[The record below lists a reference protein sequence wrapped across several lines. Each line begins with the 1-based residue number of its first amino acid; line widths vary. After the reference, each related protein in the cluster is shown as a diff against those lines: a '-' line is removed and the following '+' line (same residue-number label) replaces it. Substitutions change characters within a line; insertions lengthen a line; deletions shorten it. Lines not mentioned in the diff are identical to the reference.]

1 MRPICLV
8 LGKLML
14 LLFSS
19 AAWANPP
26 WYETRLVGME
36 VGPTGAQWGS
46 DPRDTGYAARFNG
59 REIVEKQIELGSEYL
74 VLWGRDSE
82 WAYYDSKVMPK
93 CPGLGERDP
102 LREAVEAAKPHQLPV
117 IVYTVVQA
125 GGATLARHP
134 EFAMHGADNK
144 PIPGRVCLNGPY
156 RAFMRDLLDE
166 MLVYDIDGF
175 HIDMLDQGF
184 GPPYGCFCTHCRAL
198 FQQQYGRE
206 MPTTES
212 WDSVWDQFLE
222 FRYNTSANLEV
233 ELRDH
238 VRKKSSKVSVD
249 FNYHGYPPFSF
260 EVGQRPVQHAH
271 VGDFVTCESGV
282 WGFSALNAGLTA
294 EFVRATAPDKVYQV
308 VMQRG
313 ARFYHDQ
320 TTRPL
325 NDLRWEMFALLAHGA
340 QVTIVDKTPF
350 DGGIDPVAYG
360 RMGEVF
366 QEVQRK
372 REHFGQAPLYDV
384 GLYYS
389 HRARDWYGRGQKEKY
404 QQSFLGAHKALVYA
418 HFTVG
423 VLLDENLSE
432 QALAP
437 FPVVVLP
444 GTAIIS
450 PKERA
455 LFEDYVQRGGKLL
468 VLGQSGCYDAMGQPL
483 KESVLAGLVGGTLQ
497 ALRNDNDNF
506 VRLRSSDPHMDA
518 LAQQVPLD
526 WPHLIYG
533 PAAVYTATTATTLG
547 EQLDPIRSQR
557 QKDGLEGTTFP
568 QSPGTVVGPAIL
580 LNRVGEGEVL
590 TLGVAPD
597 AAGGGEY
604 RTAEA
609 RHLLANA
616 VRYLCGARPVVVEAP
631 QFVETVVTQVPG
643 SSEYRV
649 HAVGY
654 LPPPGAVDPKR
665 PWIIPELIEDTPLY
679 RMSIE
684 MASPTVR
691 CEGTH
696 PATILKRKG
705 NRIEATINDIHEVIT
720 ISVKK
725 P

>member
-1 MRPICLV
+1 MRYSTC
-8 LGKLML
+8 
-14 LLFSS
+14 LLFVF
-19 AAWANPP
+19 AAILTVMPAGANPP

-46 DPRDTGYAARFNG
+46 DPRDVDYAARFNG
-59 REIVEKQIELGSEYL
+59 REIVEQQIKLGSEYL
-74 VLWGRDSE
+74 VLWGRDCE

-93 CPGLGERDP
+93 CPGLGARDP
-102 LREAVEAAKPHQLPV
+102 LREAVDAAKPHRLPV

-125 GGATLARHP
+125 GGGTLARHP
-134 EFAMHGADNK
+134 EFAMYGADDK

-156 RAFMRDLLDE
+156 RAFMRELLDE
-166 MLVYDIDGF
+166 MLAYDIDGF

-184 GPPYGCFCTHCRAL
+184 GPPYGCFCKHCRAL
-198 FQQQYGRE
+198 FREQYGRE
-206 MPTTES
+206 MPTSES
-212 WDSVWDQFLE
+212 WDGVWNDFLE
-222 FRYNTSANLEV
+222 FRYDTSANLEA

-238 VRKKSSKVSVD
+238 VRKKSTKVSVD

-320 TTRPL
+320 TTRPV

-372 REHFGQAPLYDV
+372 RAHFGQPPLYDV
-384 GLYYS
+384 ALFYS
-389 HRARDWYGRGQKEKY
+389 HRARDWFARGQKEKY
-404 QQSFLGAHKALVYA
+404 QQSFFGAHKALVYA
-418 HFTVG
+418 HLNTG
-423 VLLDENLSE
+423 VLLDENLSAS
-432 QALAP
+432 ALDAY
-437 FPVVVLP
+437 PVVVLP
-444 GTAIIS
+444 GTTIIQDH
-450 PKERA
+450 ERA
-455 LFEDYVQRGGKLL
+455 LFEDYVKRGGKLL
-468 VLGQSGCYDAMGQPL
+468 VLGQTGCYDYMGQPL
-483 KESVLAGLVGGTLQ
+483 KESTLAGLIGGSLQ
-497 ALRNDNDNF
+497 GLRNDNDNF
-506 VRLRSSDPHMDA
+506 VRLQGSDARMDV
-518 LAQQVPLD
+518 LATKVPLD

-533 PAAVYTATTATTLG
+533 PAAVYAPTTATALG
-547 EQLDPIRSQR
+547 EQLDPVRSQR

-568 QSPGTVVGPAIL
+568 QSPGKVVGPAML
-580 LNRVGEGEVL
+580 LHRVGQGEVL

-616 VRYLCGARPVVVEAP
+616 VRYLRGKAPVAVDAP
-631 QFVETVVTQVPG
+631 QFVETVVTHVPG
-643 SSEYRV
+643 SREYRV

-684 MASPTVR
+684 MAWPTTR
-691 CEGTH
+691 CE
-696 PATILKRKG
+696 ATNPTTKLRRKG

-720 ISVKK
+720 IAVK
-725 P
+725 